1 MAQPIICTV
10 YVTGN
15 AGMPGR
21 ADSGKTRFRKQ
32 TQKARWTLSLSLS
45 GASKLS
51 GRESFSPIWPW
62 KRTWMYLSQ
71 EFLFSCIKTRG
82 FTLIWW
88 IGCSPSVAVW
98 EWHRWLKHKD
108 GGGDGAHSPKD
119 GVSVPCWKCFR
130 TQMHSKSKSH
140 FYLLSHVHSTISN
153 HQCRT

>member
-15 AGMPGR
+15 AGVPGR

-71 EFLFSCIKTRG
+71 EFLFSCVKTRG
-82 FTLIWW
+82 FTLIWR
-88 IGCSPSVAVW
+88 IVCSPSVAVW
-98 EWHRWLKHKD
+98 EWHRWLKHKED
-108 GGGDGAHSPKD
+108 GGNGAHSSKD
-119 GVSVPCWKCFR
+119 NTNAQQEQVTFLFVITCSFNNPASWKS
-130 TQMHSKSKSH
+130 QL
-140 FYLLSHVHSTISN
+140 LLSILSTGK
-153 HQCRT
+153 